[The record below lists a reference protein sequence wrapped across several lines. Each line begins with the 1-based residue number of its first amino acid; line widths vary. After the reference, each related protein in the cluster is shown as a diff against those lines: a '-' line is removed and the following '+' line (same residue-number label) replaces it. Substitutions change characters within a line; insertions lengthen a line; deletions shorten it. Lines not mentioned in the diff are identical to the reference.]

1 MISGSLPDFS
11 RSYSSLRILNMS
23 DNAGYDTGLSGDVP
37 AGISNLAF
45 LQELHLRNNRLSG
58 GLAGLGGIPQIKKL
72 DVSVNKFTGNV
83 PHELGS
89 LAGEEVVGDV
99 SVISENGTCDKSTH
113 YNSHR

>member
-1 MISGSLPDFS
+1 
-11 RSYSSLRILNMS
+11 MS

-58 GLAGLGGIPQIKKL
+58 GLAGLGGIPQLKKL

-83 PHELGS
+83 PPELGN
-89 LAGEEVVGDV
+89 LAGEEVVGV
-99 SVISENGTCDKSTH
+99 VWELLVCVISENGTCDKSTH